1 MARIL
6 ALVIGLLPVLAFGG
20 DHWLLSFPPT
30 SVTATSTA
38 VVVTSPAETKGI
50 IKGVIVAAAK
60 APTAVSEVVLTTTV
74 LGTKNGQSR
83 TLASV
88 VSTSAVPNV
97 VSVTIPVFGEIVSV
111 SITSTG
117 TNAHNLVHTVIPT
130 ILYER

>member
-6 ALVIGLLPVLAFGG
+6 ALIGLLPVLAFGG

-30 SVTATSTA
+30 GVTATSTA
-38 VVVTSPAETKGI
+38 VVVTSPASTKGI
-50 IKGVIVAAAK
+50 IKGVMVTAAK

-88 VSTSAVPNV
+88 VSTSAVPSV
-97 VSVTIPVFGEIVSV
+97 ASVTLPVLDEVISV

-117 TNAHNLVHTVIPT
+117 TNAHNQTHTVYPLI
-130 ILYER
+130 IYER